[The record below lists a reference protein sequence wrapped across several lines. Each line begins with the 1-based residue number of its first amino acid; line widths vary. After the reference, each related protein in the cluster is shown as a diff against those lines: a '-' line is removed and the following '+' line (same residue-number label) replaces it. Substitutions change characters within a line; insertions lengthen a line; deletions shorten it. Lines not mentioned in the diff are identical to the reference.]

1 MTAVTSLWRHGY
13 HPYHY
18 KSLNQAKFVHT
29 FEKLKAFPCVDQH
42 KFHTS
47 VYFIVIHCIV
57 YNGYIVSREGK
68 SVYLNWLNATCAII
82 SNEASVQN
90 WHTLIMSDFFL
101 LFYKNIVVRLFFYHT
116 CFDINSHILYAKT
129 RVNLKCIH
137 HNRTLFILCLR
148 NYFLIHSL

>member
-1 MTAVTSLWRHGY
+1 MKTLSDDRRDVIITSRL
-13 HPYHY
+13 P
-18 KSLNQAKFVHT
+18 SIFLNQATFVPT

-68 SVYLNWLNATCAII
+68 SLYLNWLNATCAII

-90 WHTLIMSDFFL
+90 
-101 LFYKNIVVRLFFYHT
+101 
-116 CFDINSHILYAKT
+116 
-129 RVNLKCIH
+129 
-137 HNRTLFILCLR
+137 
-148 NYFLIHSL
+148 